1 MKKIYFLFLSFICLS
16 CLSVYA
22 DSPCDSEM
30 QKTSKSTCPRCH
42 KQHKYYT
49 YAPTK
54 TSSCQKPCEKMYNP
68 PPTPSFDSCSSS
80 FLCTKRDM
88 KSLFRCMNLSETQI
102 CNAQK
107 IQNKYEQEVLSLNE
121 RIKCE
126 NEKYYELK
134 NNCSK
139 NSELRKQK
147 RLIKKLEKKRKEIC
161 KCYEKQ
167 FEVTLSS
174 MQRKAYRKAK
184 K

>member
-1 MKKIYFLFLSFICLS
+1 MKKIYFLFLSFVCLS

-22 DSPCDSEM
+22 DSPCDNEM
-30 QKTSKSTCPRCH
+30 SKTMKSQYS

-49 YAPTK
+49 YAPVK
-54 TSSCQKPCEKMYNP
+54 TSSCQEPCEKMYNP

-126 NEKYYELK
+126 NERYYELK

-147 RLIKKLEKKRKEIC
+147 RIIKKLEKTKKKIC

-167 FEVTLSS
+167 FEATLSS